1 MNLKIIL
8 YELSRG
14 MNSVRGRVHISSERF
29 AESLG
34 VSQQSASRYLKL
46 LENENLIKRKVGAK
60 SRELELT
67 DNGIKLLN
75 EVYLDLSDLFEDK
88 KNVNGISIEGIV
100 AKGLGEGAYYVNAY
114 QDKINEKLNFIPFEG
129 TLNVKLNKNFI
140 DFNFS
145 RNVSFAIDSFNKN
158 GRTFGEVKCV
168 PVKVS
173 TEGKGGVI
181 EVSRN
186 CFIIIPERTHHKGVV
201 EVISEFNLREK
212 LSLIEGSRVKLEVY

>member
-8 YELSRG
+8 YEFSRG
-14 MNSVRGRVHISSERF
+14 MNSIRDSVHISSVRF
-29 AESLG
+29 AKSLG
-34 VSQQSASRYLKL
+34 VSQQSASRYLNL

-75 EVYLDLSDLFEDK
+75 EVYLDLRDLFEDK
-88 KNVNGISIEGIV
+88 KNVKGVSIEGTV
-100 AKGLGEGAYYVNAY
+100 AKGLGEGVYYVKAY
-114 QDKINEKLNFIPFEG
+114 HDKINEKLNFIPFDG

-140 DFNFS
+140 DFNFD
-145 RNVSFAIDSFNKN
+145 RNVSFVIDSFNKN
-158 GRTFGEVKCV
+158 GRTFGKVKCV
-168 PVKVS
+168 PVKLS
-173 TEGKGGVI
+173 TEGKDGVI

-186 CFIIIPERTHHKGVV
+186 CFIIIPERTHHRGVV

-212 LSLIEGSRVKLEVY
+212 LSLMEGDRVKLEAY